1 MRSAKKNQNFE
12 FCESILKINDMKKKI
27 SDKELKGILTG
38 NYPVNEPQK
47 IDFVDDYL
55 PSTKSEESAVEES
68 SAEKIELSN
77 IPVEK
82 KKPIESLVHLLDKE
96 DREALK
102 RAFDIKQMF
111 NANPPRAWLKK
122 HKIIANYFY
131 LPIDKVEL
139 LLDTMTLNWECEII
153 SYNLIANSICVQCR
167 LKVTHLDGSVRVMDG
182 IGAAPIQVNAG
193 ASPID
198 QTQMK
203 SNAIMIGLPAAYGYA
218 LKNAAKRLGK
228 IFGRDVERED
238 PSDFNIPE
246 TIQNL

>member
-1 MRSAKKNQNFE
+1 
-12 FCESILKINDMKKKI
+12 MKKKI
-27 SDKELKGILTG
+27 SDKDIKNLLTG
-38 NYPVNEPQK
+38 QYTVNEPQK
-47 IDFVDDYL
+47 FVDDFQ
-55 PSTKSEESAVEES
+55 PSSKSEESDAAV
-68 SAEKIELSN
+68 EKIEVAN
-77 IPVEK
+77 VPVEK

-96 DREALK
+96 DREMLK
-102 RAFDIKQMF
+102 KTFDIKKMF

-153 SYNLIANSICVQCR
+153 SYNLIANSLCVHCR

-198 QTQMK
+198 QREMK
-203 SNAIMIGLPAAYGYA
+203 SNAIMIALPAAYGYA

-228 IFGRDVERED
+228 IFGRDVERDD
-238 PSDFNIPE
+238 PTDFNIPE